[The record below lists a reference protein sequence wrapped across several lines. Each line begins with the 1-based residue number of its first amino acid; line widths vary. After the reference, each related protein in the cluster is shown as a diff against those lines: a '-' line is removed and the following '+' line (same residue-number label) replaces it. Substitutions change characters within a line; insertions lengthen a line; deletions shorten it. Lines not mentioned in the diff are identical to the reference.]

1 MQTFVTR
8 FSDGITAH
16 DLDTPRLGK
25 QRLETLQILKVLTGE
40 TEAWKNHPAVGM
52 WRGYEMALCNYGS
65 AMCLEWFNRGH
76 KDALAEEFALRQR
89 QIRAGEP
96 FAIGDGI
103 WGPEISPEF
112 VEPPWRRDKQVLTS
126 HRSNLIRKMSDFYS
140 PKYPD
145 QRMGLP
151 YLWPAVDAEGGY
163 RLFISQSELKRMQAD
178 GRNTDGTQYTVP
190 LCWTI
195 NEKTGEVEVA

>member
-8 FSDGITAH
+8 FSDGITAS

-40 TEAWKNHPAVGM
+40 TEAWKNHPAVDM

-76 KDALAEEFALRQR
+76 KDAMAEEFALRQR
-89 QIRAGEP
+89 ALVRGQDYSDE
-96 FAIGDGI
+96 DGAPLS
-103 WGPEISPEF
+103 GEF
-112 VEPPWRRDKQVLTS
+112 VEPPWRRDTDVLIS
-126 HRSNLIRKMSDFYS
+126 HRSNLIRKMPDYYG
-140 PKYPD
+140 PMYPD

-151 YLWPAVDAEGGY
+151 YLWPKITDVVPEGY
-163 RLFISQSELKRMQAD
+163 RIYISQSELKRMKTD

-190 LCWTI
+190 AKWQI
-195 NEKTGEVEVA
+195 NEKTGEVHYK